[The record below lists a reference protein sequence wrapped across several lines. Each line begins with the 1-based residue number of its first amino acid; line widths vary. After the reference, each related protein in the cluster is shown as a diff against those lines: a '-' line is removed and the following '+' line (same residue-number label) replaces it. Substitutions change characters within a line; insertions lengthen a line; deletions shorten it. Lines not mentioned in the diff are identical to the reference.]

1 MTKMSYR
8 PLPVGG
14 LPAWL
19 TGPCPSNLQPL
30 MYLTP
35 SRLQYGAD
43 LTSQENVRSSR
54 FSVAFQLRHLATP
67 SQPNTSMI
75 SPTLATG
82 ICSTTR
88 PSSFIRLPIGG
99 QKGLSTP
106 SVSASNRSK
115 RDNCCRA
122 RGRLKIGYQV
132 TKSKTQYYNWQCE
145 EQPLSPK
152 ISRNTETITFSL
164 PPEMAQRL
172 RQVVKEEDRTVS
184 ELLREAIRL

>member
-1 MTKMSYR
+1 MTKMPYR
-8 PLPVGG
+8 QLPVGG

-43 LTSQENVRSSR
+43 LTGQENVRSSR
-54 FSVAFQLRHLATP
+54 FSVAFQLRLLATP
-67 SQPNTSMI
+67 SPPNTSMT

-82 ICSTTR
+82 ISSTTR
-88 PSSFIRLPIGG
+88 PSSFIKLPIGG

-115 RDNCCRA
+115 RNDCCRS
-122 RGRLKIGYQV
+122 RQRVKIGYQV
-132 TKSKTQYYNWQCE
+132 AYSKTQCYNYWW
-145 EQPLSPK
+145 K
-152 ISRNTETITFSL
+152 
-164 PPEMAQRL
+164 
-172 RQVVKEEDRTVS
+172 
-184 ELLREAIRL
+184 